1 MNLSG
6 EKPEGSGIGDFQ
18 AGKGVL
24 RQLLVGLSTISITMS
39 ISTVFTEVTHPV
51 LLIILAYL
59 SLIVIVWDVEHF
71 ILYF

>member
-6 EKPEGSGIGDFQ
+6 EKAESAGIGDFQ
-18 AGKGVL
+18 TGKGVF
-24 RQLLVGLSTISITMS
+24 RQLLVGLSAIRITMS

-59 SLIVIVWDVEHF
+59 SLVVVVWDIQHF
-71 ILYF
+71 VLDI